1 MPVMMLSCGD
11 DDEPDGGS
19 KKDNHEWVDLGLTSG
34 TLWATT
40 NVGASKPEEYGNY
53 FAWGETKPK
62 SNYDWDTYKWC
73 NGDEYGLTKYCTK
86 GSFGNN
92 GFVDNKTELDPG
104 DDAAYVNWGSKWR
117 MPTMAQVEEL
127 LAECNWQW
135 TTTNGVN
142 GYLVKSEKN
151 SASLFLPAAGY
162 REDGELDGVGSFGAY
177 RTRTLFTDYPNA
189 AFCLSIFSE
198 YVDWTNGF
206 RSLGLSVRAVRV
218 P

>member
-1 MPVMMLSCGD
+1 MMLSCGD

-19 KKDNHEWVDLGLTSG
+19 KQKDNHEWVDLGLTSG

-40 NVGASKPEEYGNY
+40 NVGASKPEEYGDY

-62 SNYDWDTYKWC
+62 TVDYAWDTYKWC
-73 NGDEYGLTKYCTK
+73 KGDCDQLTKYCTLSDY
-86 GSFGNN
+86 GYN

-117 MPTMAQVEEL
+117 MPTEAQMGEL
-127 LAECNWQW
+127 LAECDWQW

-142 GYLVKSEKN
+142 GYLVKSKKN
-151 SASLFLPAAGY
+151 SASLFLPAAGF
-162 REDGELDGVGSFGAY
+162 RWEDEIDDVGLTGRYLS
-177 RTRTLFTDYPNA
+177 RTLNTNMQYSAYVMDFDSDSPGLDDYA
-189 AFCLSIFSE
+189 RYYGHC
-198 YVDWTNGF
+198 
-206 RSLGLSVRAVRV
+206 VRAVRV